1 MPFPL
6 RVGTFAN
13 PSQREIDNTELVD
26 YIIACLS
33 KCNRVLTGDA
43 ESELSE
49 IIGEVL
55 ANAEEHS
62 STKKRYV
69 VGYFTYNPSD
79 SDIVGTL
86 NLTIFNFG
94 DTIYQKFKDPDCPN
108 QGVVKQMQALS
119 EQYLTKGWFQNP
131 LERIHGAGRGICDV
145 RKRSQIDLLAD
156 STKEVVIQVPD
167 DIRSI
172 NPSFLEEFLYNVVQT
187 LGRDAF
193 YEQVK
198 FDILGTRYNIK
209 KDVDEAVDRI
219 LRKKNALAYFQ

>member
-1 MPFPL
+1 MNQSIINL
-6 RVGTFAN
+6 EDYRTVG
-13 PSQREIDNTELVD
+13 
-26 YIIACLS
+26 S
-33 KCNRVLTGDA
+33 KVFTGRD
-43 ESELSE
+43 
-49 IIGEVL
+49 
-55 ANAEEHS
+55 
-62 STKKRYV
+62 
-69 VGYFTYNPSD
+69 
-79 SDIVGTL
+79 
-86 NLTIFNFG
+86 
-94 DTIYQKFKDPDCPN
+94 
-108 QGVVKQMQALS
+108 
-119 EQYLTKGWFQNP
+119 
-131 LERIHGAGRGICDV
+131 RGSDV